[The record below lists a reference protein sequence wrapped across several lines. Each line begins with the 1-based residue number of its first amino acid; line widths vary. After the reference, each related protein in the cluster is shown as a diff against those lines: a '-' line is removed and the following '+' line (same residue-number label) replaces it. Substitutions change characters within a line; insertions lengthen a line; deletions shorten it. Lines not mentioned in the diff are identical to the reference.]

1 MKEVTV
7 TPTAQLILLLLIL
20 TGVGALIAA
29 QVPEI
34 RRYLGMRAM

>member
-1 MKEVTV
+1 MREVTIS
-7 TPTAQLILLLLIL
+7 PTAQLILLALIL
-20 TGVGALIAA
+20 TGVGAVVAA

>member
-1 MKEVTV
+1 MTEIRI

-20 TGVGALIAA
+20 SGIGLIVAA

-34 RRYLGMRAM
+34 RRYLGMRSM